1 MRFSRVSPHRPVVT
15 ADASGGSARWK
26 AGGVVYISNVLFA
39 QEGVFRVVWRR
50 VGTEREPAMTAFAHR
65 PPLKLDT
72 LTETPPPLS
81 SARSMVAYKKR
92 QNQACSA
99 KLKIERSPFMI

>member
-1 MRFSRVSPHRPVVT
+1 
-15 ADASGGSARWK
+15 
-26 AGGVVYISNVLFA
+26 
-39 QEGVFRVVWRR
+39 
-50 VGTEREPAMTAFAHR
+50 MTAFAHR